1 MLLRKFLK
9 FTAVGRLVM
18 IPVRLGKIALPCALR
33 QLGLMVR
40 WTFTSKEYYNHSY
53 HLTDLN
59 KHYLASYI
67 SVVSGHDLATIEKY
81 IAELEG
87 DEKLRA
93 TLEQRTRASRDR
105 PIATWSRATADA
117 WAGTRWC
124 GPPSRACSSKQPLI
138 AAWAPPSLPPR

>member
-9 FTAVGRLVM
+9 VTAVGRLVM
-18 IPVRLGKIALPCALR
+18 IPVRLDKIALSCALR

-105 PIATWSRATADA
+105 HNCDVEPRLRPTPGLVRAGAVH
-117 WAGTRWC
+117 
-124 GPPSRACSSKQPLI
+124 Q
-138 AAWAPPSLPPR
+138 AARVRRNSH